1 MANAQIKWTQ
11 AQKSAIDARGG
22 SVLVC
27 AAAGSGKTAV
37 LVERVIERLA
47 DRENPCDADTLLI
60 VTFTRAAAQQM
71 RERIAAA
78 LSLRLRENPS
88 DPHLRRQ
95 QTLLPFA
102 QISTIDSLCNTLVRN
117 HFHAL
122 PIEPDFDL
130 LDGSR
135 ETVMQRESL
144 QAVVAQ
150 AYQADEPTL
159 AELAALL
166 SDTRDDGG
174 LARTIQSLYTQAQS
188 HPDPAAWLRA
198 LCTPY
203 RSVQPFAQTPWCA
216 LFLQTL
222 RELLRGCIASHE
234 AQCAGMADYAV
245 LMEKYRPVFE
255 ADLAMLRAQL
265 DAAERGDWDAL
276 VESIAASSFVRMA
289 TVTDKQCPER
299 HSFKNSRDATKTLYE
314 NTLKK
319 LDLAPAAQHEAE
331 REALRPLVELLVQLA
346 LDFDAHFSVQKREKN
361 LADFSDVLHWTLALL
376 VDENGAKTPLAME
389 LAAQYSELLVDEYQD
404 INRAQELLFWAL
416 SREESNLF
424 MVGDVK
430 QSIYRFRQADPELFL
445 ARQRDY
451 APHET
456 GEYPA
461 KIILGKNFRS
471 RRGVTDAVN
480 FVFRQIMHR
489 EGAEIEYNEGEM
501 LIAGADYP
509 ENEGADTELHLL
521 ETDGGDAAL
530 LQAEHIAQEIR
541 RMMDSGMMVQ
551 NGKTQRPL
559 RPGDVC
565 ILMRS
570 MSSARLFA
578 KVLAQY
584 GLPGHMAVRGGFF
597 AMKEIHMMRALLQV
611 LDNPIQ
617 DVPLLAVMLSPLFG
631 FTAQELARLRID
643 CRDGS
648 LYHALNNAAKNGDEK
663 VIAFLDK
670 LSFFRRLSATLPA
683 GELLRRLYD
692 ETGFLSLVCAMRG
705 GAGRQ
710 ANLQL
715 LLEYANDY
723 HRYGSTGLSGF
734 LRFLDA
740 LERSG
745 GDLDAAGGAAQG
757 LDAVSIMTIHK
768 SKGLEF
774 PVVFLANC
782 SGQFNT
788 LDERERVVLSPHAG
802 LGMRLADTATYSY
815 AKSAGLCAAVL
826 DLHRVQCAEE
836 MRLLY
841 VAMTRAKEK
850 LILLCTASNAEKA
863 LEKAA
868 QRAGTAPAMDSLQIT
883 AANSFADW
891 LLPAI
896 IRHPDAH
903 NFRMQLTGD
912 VTVLPEPTGLRT
924 ILAQPQTDEIAEEET
939 IPAQADAAL
948 LQSLRKK
955 LDYEY
960 PYRALD
966 MIPAKQTASALAHE
980 ENQFDFFAS
989 ATPAF
994 LQKDHLSAAQR
1005 GTATHRFM
1013 QYADLRAAAENPQR
1027 ECERLVQADI
1037 LTAQEGEAVRI
1048 PAVRTFFAS
1057 DLARRMFASSELMRE
1072 RKFAVRIPAG
1082 ELYPE
1087 AAAHLRAESI
1097 VVQGIADCVFREGGA
1112 LVIVDYKTDRI
1123 QNAADLVERYRDQ
1136 LLMYERA
1143 LSECLGLPVKE
1154 TLLYSFAL
1162 GESIRVSDLPK

>member
-1 MANAQIKWTQ
+1 MANSQIQWTE
-11 AQKSAIDARGG
+11 AQKSAINARGG

-47 DRENPCDADTLLI
+47 DRKSPCGADSLLI

-71 RERIAAA
+71 RARIAAA
-78 LSLRLRENPS
+78 LSARLRENPS

-102 QISTIDSLCNTLVRN
+102 QISTIDSFCSNLVRS

-122 PIEPDFDL
+122 PIEPDFVL
-130 LDGSR
+130 LDEIR
-135 ETVMQRESL
+135 ETVMHRESL

-150 AYQADEPTL
+150 AYQADDPAL

-166 SDTRDDGG
+166 SDTRGDGG
-174 LARTIQSLYTQAQS
+174 LAHTILSIHKAAQS
-188 HPDPAAWLRA
+188 HSNPAAWMHA
-198 LCTPY
+198 LCAPY
-203 RSVQPFAQTPWCA
+203 RSVQPFVQTTWCA
-216 LFLQTL
+216 QFLQTL
-222 RELLRGCIASHE
+222 RELLRSCIASHE

-245 LMEKYRPVFE
+245 LTEKYRPVFE
-255 ADLAMLRAQL
+255 ADLAMFRAQL
-265 DAAERGDWDAL
+265 DAVEHGDWDAL
-276 VESIAASSFVRMA
+276 VESIAQSGFVRMA
-289 TVTDKQCPER
+289 NVTDKQCPER
-299 HSFKNSRDATKTLYE
+299 HSFKNSRDAAKALYE
-314 NTLKK
+314 NTMKK
-319 LDLAPAAQHEAE
+319 IDLAPAAQHEAE

-346 LDFDAHFSVQKREKN
+346 LDFDAHFSAQKREAN

-376 VDENGAKTPLAME
+376 VDETDEKTPLAQE
-389 LAAQYSELLVDEYQD
+389 LSAQFSEILVDEYQD
-404 INRAQELLFWAL
+404 INQAQALLFWAL
-416 SREESNLF
+416 SREERNLF

-445 ARQRDY
+445 AKQRDY
-451 APHET
+451 APYGT

-471 RRGVTDAVN
+471 RRGITGAAN
-480 FVFRQIMHR
+480 FVFRQIMRH
-489 EGAEIEYNEGEM
+489 EAAEIEYNEDEM

-509 ENEGADTELHLL
+509 EHGEADTELHLL
-521 ETDGGDAAL
+521 ETDKGDAAL
-530 LQAEHIAQEIR
+530 LQAEHTAREIR
-541 RMMDSGMMVQ
+541 QMLDSGMTVQ
-551 NGKTQRPL
+551 DGKTQRPL
-559 RPGDVC
+559 RPGDIC

-570 MSSARLFA
+570 MGSARLFA
-578 KVLAQY
+578 KVLARH
-584 GLPGHMAVRGGFF
+584 GLPGHLAVRGGFF
-597 AMKEIHMMRALLQV
+597 AMKEIRMVRALLQV

-631 FTAQELARLRID
+631 FTPQELAQLRIA
-643 CRDGS
+643 CREGS
-648 LYHALNNAAKNGDEK
+648 LYHALNRAAQNGDEK

-670 LSFFRRLSATLPA
+670 LSFFRRLSAALPA

-715 LLEYANDY
+715 LMEYANDCR
-723 HRYGSTGLSGF
+723 RYGSTGLSGF

-740 LERSG
+740 LERGG
-745 GDLDAAGGAAQG
+745 GDLDAAGSAAQG
-757 LDAVSIMTIHK
+757 SDAVQIMTIHK

-782 SGQFNT
+782 SRQFNT
-788 LDERERVVLSPHAG
+788 GDEKERVVLSPHAG
-802 LGMRLADTATYSY
+802 LGMRLSDSATYSY

-826 DLHRVQCAEE
+826 DLRRMQCAEE

-850 LILLCTASNAEKA
+850 LILLCTAPNAAKTLENAA
-863 LEKAA
+863 L
-868 QRAGTAPAMDSLQIT
+868 RIGTAPVMDSLQIT

-891 LLPAI
+891 LLPAV

-912 VTVLPEPTGLRT
+912 VTILPEPVSLRT
-924 ILAQPQTDEIAEEET
+924 VIAQPQTGETAEEKPV
-939 IPAQADAAL
+939 PAQADAAL
-948 LQSLRKK
+948 VQIIREK
-955 LDYEY
+955 LDYVY

-966 MIPAKQTASALAHE
+966 MIPAKQTASALAQE
-980 ENQFDFFAS
+980 ESSLNFFA
-989 ATPAF
+989 AAIPAF

-1005 GTATHRFM
+1005 GTATHRFL
-1013 QYADLRAAAENPQR
+1013 QYADFRAAAENPQK
-1027 ECERLVQADI
+1027 ECERLVQAGI
-1037 LTAQEGEAVRI
+1037 LSPQEGEAVRI
-1048 PAVRTFFAS
+1048 PAVQTFFAS
-1057 DLARRMFASSELMRE
+1057 DLARRMFASNELMRE

-1123 QNAADLVERYRDQ
+1123 QNAQDLVERYRDQ
-1136 LLMYERA
+1136 LMMYERA

-1162 GESIRVSDLPK
+1162 GKSIPLENC